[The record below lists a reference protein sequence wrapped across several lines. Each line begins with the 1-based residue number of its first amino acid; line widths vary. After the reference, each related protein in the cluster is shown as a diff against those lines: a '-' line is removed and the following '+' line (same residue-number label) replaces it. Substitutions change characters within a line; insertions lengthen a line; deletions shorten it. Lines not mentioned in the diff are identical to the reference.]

1 MMVRSSD
8 PLEFEHLSDICR
20 MQRPKQ
26 PLISSHRVVFHSL
39 HFHIPVQLRSTNAIR
54 SDFQQVH
61 GLGRQMDL
69 VALRL
74 EEKVREAS
82 AAFHSPMKESSTRAA
97 LTNQGSSSL
106 NDSSRGKKSS
116 QLTNNDS
123 TMIQGFKR
131 TSASWQLR
139 LVLHEKRHQRHSRQR
154 TFRKPMGDPQHFIMK
169 PMGDPLFFFS
179 SVMCDP
185 LGIS

>member
-1 MMVRSSD
+1 MVRSSD

-39 HFHIPVQLRSTNAIR
+39 HFHIPVQLRSTNAIT

-82 AAFHSPMKESSTRAA
+82 AAFLSPMKESSTRAA
-97 LTNQGSSSL
+97 LTNQGSSSS
-106 NDSSRGKKSS
+106 NDSSRRRRKIFTTD
-116 QLTNNDS
+116 QQYL
-123 TMIQGFKR
+123 QGFKC

-154 TFRKPMGDPQHFIMK
+154 TFRKPMGDPQHFITK
-169 PMGDPLFFFS
+169 P
-179 SVMCDP
+179 MCDP